1 MIDDDPIEPAANSV
15 GGMLEDAR
23 HRADLTVTDVA
34 ERTRIRAGIIR
45 DIERDDFTSCGGT
58 FYARGHVKSLVA
70 ALGLDRD
77 SVLATFDRTHDH
89 TASRLAP
96 DTLPGY
102 PPHGAAAKASTKA
115 STKASAK
122 AGAKAGGKEAG
133 PRWASLM
140 IGVVALV
147 AVIIVVGV
155 IAALVHRPD
164 SPSPHTAPHVSP
176 SAAGQSS
183 RPTGRPTTTSAPT
196 FSPAPSSLFAPSSV
210 TLLLSVTARS
220 SWVRVISSAGRQL
233 FEGVLH
239 PGDAKAFSDPTA
251 LTVRYGNAPAVR
263 VELNGQLLAG
273 PGCDRAV
280 CTMIYPVN
288 AAPSQSP
295 H

>member
-1 MIDDDPIEPAANSV
+1 MIDEDPIEPAAKSV

-23 HRADLTVTDVA
+23 HRAELTVTDVA

-58 FYARGHVKSLVA
+58 FYARGHVKSLVT
-70 ALGLDRD
+70 ALDLDRD
-77 SVLATFDRTHDH
+77 CVLAAFDRTHDH
-89 TASRLAP
+89 AASRLAP

-102 PPHGAAAKASTKA
+102 PPHGAAAKAGT
-115 STKASAK
+115 T
-122 AGAKAGGKEAG
+122 ETG

-140 IGVVALV
+140 IGVAALV

-164 SPSPHTAPHVSP
+164 SPSPHTATHVSP
-176 SAAGQSS
+176 SAAGQSG
-183 RPTGRPTTTSAPT
+183 RPTGHPTTSSAPT
-196 FSPAPSSLFAPSSV
+196 FSPAPTSLFAPSSV
-210 TLLLSVTARS
+210 TLRLSVTARPA
-220 SWVRVISSAGRQL
+220 WLRVTSSAGTQL
-233 FEGVLH
+233 FQGVLQ

-263 VELNGQLLAG
+263 VELDGQPLAG

-280 CTMIYPVN
+280 CTMIYSAD
-288 AAPSQSP
+288 AAPSPSP
-295 H
+295 R